1 MVNLVILLNGF
12 TKKTQKTPKNEIEK
26 GSAFDVESI
35 MTFKKEVIMNTRGWK
50 EIEDEVYGKKGTSRR
65 DELERE
71 FESFKI
77 GLLLKKAHED
87 KHLTQEQ
94 LADLVDKKRTYISRV
109 ENDGS
114 NMTLKTLFDIV
125 EKGLGRK
132 SKDLNPNIKKT

>member
-1 MVNLVILLNGF
+1 M
-12 TKKTQKTPKNEIEK
+12 TQKRNDM
-26 GSAFDVESI
+26 S
-35 MTFKKEVIMNTRGWK
+35 TREWK
-50 EIEDEVYGKKGTSRR
+50 EIKDEVYGKKGTSRR

-71 FESFKI
+71 FDSFKI
-77 GLLLKKAHED
+77 GLLLKKAREE

-125 EKGLGRK
+125 EKGLGGK
-132 SKDLNPNIKKT
+132 VNISIQI

>member
-1 MVNLVILLNGF
+1 MR
-12 TKKTQKTPKNEIEK
+12 QKTNKM
-26 GSAFDVESI
+26 S
-35 MTFKKEVIMNTRGWK
+35 TRNWK
-50 EIEDEVYGKKGTSRR
+50 EIKDEVYGKKGTNRR

-77 GLLLKKAHED
+77 GLLLKKAREE

-94 LADLVDKKRTYISRV
+94 LAELVDKKRTYISRV

-125 EKGLGRK
+125 EKGLGGK
-132 SKDLNPNIKKT
+132 VNISIQI